1 MQTIYIDLSNKMVLP
16 TIYAKQGDIGRKFE
30 VVLTDSGVP
39 YTIPKTALFS
49 VWYNGDSGEGNY
61 TDIGKTSAFSV
72 SSNRVVVEM
81 ITQMLSNA
89 GNGTLCLVMNQG
101 EKQIGS
107 WNVPYICETVPGSE
121 SEAAKSYYTA
131 FSAAVEKAKAPDTS
145 LTLKGYPADAKATG
159 DKIKNLTYGDVGAAP
174 GGYGYGGSAIYLTS
188 NQLASDEELN
198 AALDLVFAEMNSYET
213 KMIYFKGYP
222 STGSFLFFGILAK
235 SSSANGSL
243 FVQSAFNHGR
253 MYTKVKRS
261 GTWTKLIPIALH
273 SFPTGSIYMSTS
285 STSPASFLGGTWER
299 LENTIP
305 VGASDALKAGT
316 AVGNFTL
323 STGGGGGSTSQM
335 ALIFAVYMWKRIE

>member
-61 TDIGKTSAFSV
+61 TDIGETSAFSV

-107 WNVPYICETVPGSE
+107 WNVPYICETVPGAE

-159 DKIKNLTYGDVGAAP
+159 DKIKSLTYSDVGAAP

-188 NQLASDEELN
+188 SQLASDEELN
-198 AALDLVFAEMNSYET
+198 TALEPVFTEMNNYET

-235 SSSANGSL
+235 SSSSNGTL
-243 FVQSAFNHGR
+243 FVQSTFNYGR
-253 MYTKVKRS
+253 IYTKVKRS
-261 GTWTKLIPIALH
+261 GTWTALEPISLQSH
-273 SFPTGSIYMSTS
+273 PVGSIYTSTS
-285 STSPASFLGGTWER
+285 STSPAGIFGGIWEQ
-299 LENTIP
+299 LENMIL
-305 VGASDALKAGT
+305 VGAGSALNAGT
-316 AVGNFTL
+316 AVGSISL
-323 STGGGGGSTSQM
+323 STGGGGGSIGRQ
-335 ALIFAVYMWKRIE
+335 AIIVAEYMWKRIE